1 MQNIHIVV
9 LKNNHL
15 IFLDKKPTRRG
26 NYTKEVKLFKTS
38 ENTDSKMILKW
49 KSNDFIDENF
59 IEITNWE

>member
-38 ENTDSKMILKW
+38 EKTNSR
-49 KSNDFIDENF
+49 NDFKMDIK
-59 IEITNWE
+59 

>member
-15 IFLDKKPTRRG
+15 IFLNKKPIRRG

-38 ENTDSKMILKW
+38 EKTNTEMILKW
-49 KSNDFIDENF
+49 TENDFIDENF